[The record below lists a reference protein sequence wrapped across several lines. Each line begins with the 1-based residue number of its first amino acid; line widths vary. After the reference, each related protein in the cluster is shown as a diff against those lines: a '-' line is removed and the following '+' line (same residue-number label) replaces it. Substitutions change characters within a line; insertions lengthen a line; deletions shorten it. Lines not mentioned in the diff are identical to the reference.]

1 MKSPDKPFKKLK
13 LPEEEPLENP
23 PLDWEDEDI
32 DLENRKPDLS
42 ELEDDESG
50 L

>member
-1 MKSPDKPFKKLK
+1 MASPESPFKKLK

-23 PLDWEDEDI
+23 RLDWEEEDI
-32 DLENRKPDLS
+32 ELENRKPDLS
-42 ELEDDESG
+42 EIEDDESG